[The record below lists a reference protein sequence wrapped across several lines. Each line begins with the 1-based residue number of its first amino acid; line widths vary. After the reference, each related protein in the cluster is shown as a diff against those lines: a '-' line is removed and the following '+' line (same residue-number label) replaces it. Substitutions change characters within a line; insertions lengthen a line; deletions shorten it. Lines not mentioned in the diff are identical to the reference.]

1 MANMDGLGPNGRGPM
16 TGRGMGR
23 CGRGQRRGFFGRFGF
38 RRTITKEAEKA
49 ELKAEQE
56 EINKRLKELEE

>member
-1 MANMDGLGPNGRGPM
+1 MPNMDGTGPNGRGSM

-23 CGRGQRRGFFGRFGF
+23 CGRGQRRGFGRFCF
-38 RRTITKEAEKA
+38 RRAVTKEEEKKMLQ
-49 ELKAEQE
+49 EEQE